1 MLSFLKGY
9 SQYEAMNI
17 RQEIVKRLRQRLAEM
32 GYRNVQLRI
41 DEVAQREKKKFFA
54 SKTGVTLYYLRL
66 NISW

>member
-9 SQYEAMNI
+9 SQFEAMNI

-41 DEVAQREKKKFFA
+41 DEVAQREDKNFLPEKRA
-54 SKTGVTLYYLRL
+54 
-66 NISW
+66 